1 MNAPDI
7 VFPNLGITIKHLISG
22 ITLPIGGGFEIK
34 FYGIIIA
41 MGIICGYLLAT
52 YCGKKDGIL
61 PDTIMDF
68 LLYGVIFAII
78 GARTYYVIFS
88 WDDYKDNLLQVFNLR
103 AGGLAIYGGVIGA
116 VITLI
121 IYTKIKKLSFLCFAD
136 CCVPGLALGQAIGR
150 WGNFFNCEAFG
161 DYTNGPF
168 AMRIKESLVYDGYL
182 TDKIRENL
190 VSADGVS
197 YIQVHPTFLYESLWN
212 VGVVLILLFAHK
224 HKKIDGQI
232 FFLYLICY
240 GLGRIWIEGLRT
252 DQLLVPGIGLPVSQ
266 LLSGILI
273 IIALL
278 AQIILKSVKKNKK

>member
-1 MNAPDI
+1 MDAPDI
-7 VFPNLGITIKHLISG
+7 VFPHLGITIKHLVSG

-41 MGIICGYLLAT
+41 MGILFGYLLAT
-52 YCGKKDGIL
+52 HCGKRDGIS

-68 LLYGVIFAII
+68 LLYGVIFAIV

-88 WDDYKDNLLQVFNLR
+88 WDDYKDNLLQIFNLR
-103 AGGLAIYGGVIGA
+103 AGGLAIYGGVIAA

-121 IYTKIKKLSFLCFAD
+121 VYTKIKKVSFLRFAD

-161 DYTNGPF
+161 DYTNGPL
-168 AMRIKESLVYDGYL
+168 AMRIRSDLVYSGYL
-182 TDKIRENL
+182 TDRIQKHL
-190 VSADGVS
+190 VSANGAS
-197 YIQVHPTFLYESLWN
+197 YIQVHPTFFYESLWN

-240 GLGRIWIEGLRT
+240 GLGRVCIEGLRT
-252 DQLLVPGIGLPVSQ
+252 DQLLVPGISLPVSQ
-266 LLSGILI
+266 LLSGVLI
-273 IIALL
+273 IIAVF
-278 AQIILKSVKKNKK
+278 AQILLKSVKKNKK